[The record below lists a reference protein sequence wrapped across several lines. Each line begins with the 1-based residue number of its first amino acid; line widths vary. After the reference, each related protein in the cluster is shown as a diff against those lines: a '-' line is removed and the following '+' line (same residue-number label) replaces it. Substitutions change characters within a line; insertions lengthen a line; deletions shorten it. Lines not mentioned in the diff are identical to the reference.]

1 MRKRIATVVGV
12 AGAVGA
18 LALREQVQR
27 RVEARHFAAGR
38 DYWQLAFPQDYIQ
51 WVDEHLTNYRIPSG
65 PVGINLDVYA
75 QPQRTAPT
83 VVIVHGLMTY
93 GRLFLPMVRGFF
105 ERGYTVVC
113 PDLPGNGFSGG
124 VRGDS
129 PVGQATA
136 ALVDAVFW
144 ARQRFDGPLFLVGI
158 SLGGAVAY
166 AAAAAGAPVTA
177 ISCLDLFTF
186 DDHAALR
193 ANTKTPQLIALLP
206 ILRALAV
213 PFGWVRL
220 PTKWINSMEHVVAA
234 EEVPLVQTWFADPL
248 LPRQMTLRTI
258 ASAGY
263 TPPAVP
269 LEQNMVPVLVLNQ
282 ERDLVLSPAVTRDAF
297 ARLGGPKKYV
307 ELAASPHWSFAQSFT
322 DRIVDES
329 DAWFLEH
336 SKPTPAYQSAMQRQP
351 RP

>member
-1 MRKRIATVVGV
+1 MRKRIAAVVGV

-51 WVDEHLTNYRIPSG
+51 WADAHLTNYRIPSG
-65 PVGINLDVYA
+65 PLGINLDVYM

-136 ALVDAVFW
+136 ALVDAVYW
-144 ARQRFDGPLFLVGI
+144 ARHRFDGPLYLLGI

-166 AAAAAGAPVTA
+166 AAAAAGAKVA
-177 ISCLDLFTF
+177 ALACLDLFTF
-186 DDHAALR
+186 DDHDALR
-193 ANTKTPQLIALLP
+193 HNTKTPQLIALLP
-206 ILRALAV
+206 ILRALAM

-220 PTKWINSMEHVVAA
+220 PTRWLNSMEHVVTA
-234 EEVPLVQTWFADPL
+234 EEAHLVQTWFADPM

-258 ASAGY
+258 VSAGY
-263 TPPAVP
+263 TPPAMP
-269 LEQNMVPVLVLNQ
+269 LEHNTIPVLVLNQ
-282 ERDLVLSPAVTRDAF
+282 EHDQVLNPAVTRAAF

-307 ELAASPHWSFAQSFT
+307 ELAASPHWSFAQTFT

-336 SKPTPAYQSAMQRQP
+336 SPTTLAHQSAVRRQP
-351 RP
+351 RL